1 MAVPEAYRERR
12 QNDELVDWRL
22 ARIEKQ
28 VDANGA
34 SLAALER
41 RINYLFGG
49 LALLVGAVNLVGPM
63 AIHYITKGTP

>member
-12 QNDELVDWRL
+12 ANDELVDWRL

>member
-1 MAVPEAYRERR
+1 MAVPDAYRERR

-63 AIHYITKGTP
+63 IIHYITKGTP

>member
-1 MAVPEAYRERR
+1 MAVPEPYRDRR
-12 QNDELVDWRL
+12 ANDELVDWRL